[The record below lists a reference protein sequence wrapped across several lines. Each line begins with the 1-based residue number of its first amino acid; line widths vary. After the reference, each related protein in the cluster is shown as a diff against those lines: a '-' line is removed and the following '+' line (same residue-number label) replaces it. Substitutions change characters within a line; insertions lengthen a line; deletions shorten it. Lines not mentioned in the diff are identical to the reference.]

1 MLNLYAEVVADRVR
15 HGAVHDRTKSRGGG
29 RMTSRSMTASSA
41 ALAGHDVG
49 CERFGPPRRWRLE
62 DVPQDAGLAMMTE
75 LEPDEESDVSGLVA
89 RGRAGVSAGQR
100 RVNELRE
107 RYGDRAL
114 VDLGL
119 RLYRRDRES
128 AGTVVGAAVAL
139 RLFLFFV
146 PLLLFVV
153 GLLGIIS
160 SWVDADDVNEQA
172 GVTGSLASQINTAL
186 SQPES
191 SRWFA
196 IAAGLLGIASTGR
209 SLSRVLVAASCLAWQ
224 LPVRSKASMQ
234 VVGAIVGLLT
244 GISLV
249 AVLVNRVRADL
260 GVAVAG
266 FSFLAV
272 FVVYGLAWMVL
283 SLTLPRATPDPGA
296 LLPGGALVGATIAG
310 MQAVSQL
317 YLPDRFDRASQLY
330 GAIGATL
337 VTLGW
342 FFIAGRAIVLSMAL
356 NAVIY
361 ERFGSMSQVAFALP
375 GLRILRRRSAR
386 IRRFFDLEP

>member
-1 MLNLYAEVVADRVR
+1 M
-15 HGAVHDRTKSRGGG
+15 
-29 RMTSRSMTASSA
+29 
-41 ALAGHDVG
+41 
-49 CERFGPPRRWRLE
+49 
-62 DVPQDAGLAMMTE
+62 
-75 LEPDEESDVSGLVA
+75 SGLVA

-196 IAAGLLGIASTGR
+196 IVAGLLGIAWTGR
-209 SLSRVLVAASCLAWQ
+209 SHRDRRGGRARQPHSGRSRRRGCRLLLPRRFRGIRAGLDGAVADVCRGRHPIPALCCRVARWSVRPSPACRRSASSTSRTVSTVRPSSTALSARRSSRSGGSSSQVGRPCSPWHSKCRHLRAVRLDLPGRLRPTRAADPAPPGQRASGASSTSSPEVATRQPTSPAEPT
-224 LPVRSKASMQ
+224 PVGK
-234 VVGAIVGLLT
+234 
-244 GISLV
+244 
-249 AVLVNRVRADL
+249 RVRAPSACGRGTRGSFD
-260 GVAVAG
+260 GVNA
-266 FSFLAV
+266 LAH
-272 FVVYGLAWMVL
+272 
-283 SLTLPRATPDPGA
+283 R
-296 LLPGGALVGATIAG
+296 
-310 MQAVSQL
+310 
-317 YLPDRFDRASQLY
+317 
-330 GAIGATL
+330 
-337 VTLGW
+337 
-342 FFIAGRAIVLSMAL
+342 
-356 NAVIY
+356 
-361 ERFGSMSQVAFALP
+361 
-375 GLRILRRRSAR
+375 
-386 IRRFFDLEP
+386 

>member
-1 MLNLYAEVVADRVR
+1 
-15 HGAVHDRTKSRGGG
+15 
-29 RMTSRSMTASSA
+29 
-41 ALAGHDVG
+41 
-49 CERFGPPRRWRLE
+49 
-62 DVPQDAGLAMMTE
+62 
-75 LEPDEESDVSGLVA
+75 
-89 RGRAGVSAGQR
+89 
-100 RVNELRE
+100 
-107 RYGDRAL
+107 

-209 SLSRVLVAASCLAWQ
+209 SLSRVMVAASCLAWQ

-272 FVVYGLAWMVL
+272 FVVYGLAWMAL

-337 VTLGW
+337 VALGW
-342 FFIAGRAIVLSMAL
+342 LFIAGRATVLSMAL

-361 ERFGSMSQVAFALP
+361 ERFGSISQVAFALP

-386 IRRFFDLEP
+386 VRSFFDLEP